1 MYVSLWV
8 CLCVYLFIPT
18 YDCVYMS
25 ICLCVCVFVCF
36 CFCLYLCIHTQVWS
50 ACVCVCVWVSKCGF
64 THTELPH
71 QSVGHGL
78 LSMVQI
84 HVMLVVADAGV
95 HTHAGEYGEEEAPG
109 VSCLGKATQTTLFT
123 TKHSPHM
130 HTDSDNSPS
139 QNTTHNRIDTSN
151 TVKAFQS

>member
-1 MYVSLWV
+1 MSIVSIVCAV
-8 CLCVYLFIPT
+8 CLCTV
-18 YDCVYMS
+18 
-25 ICLCVCVFVCF
+25 
-36 CFCLYLCIHTQVWS
+36 
-50 ACVCVCVWVSKCGF
+50 CVCVCVCVCL
-64 THTELPH
+64 HTELPH

-139 QNTTHNRIDTSN
+139 QNTTRRIDTSN